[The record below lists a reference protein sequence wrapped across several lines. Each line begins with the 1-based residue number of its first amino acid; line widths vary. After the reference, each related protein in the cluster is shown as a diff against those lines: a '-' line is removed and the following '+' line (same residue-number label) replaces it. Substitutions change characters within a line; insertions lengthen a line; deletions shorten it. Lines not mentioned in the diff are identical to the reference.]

1 MLMLSAEDKSFVLNR
16 AKIAKRINEL
26 SAKYALD
33 VDPDALVSNLT
44 VGQQQRVEIIKAV
57 YNDSDLLILDEPT
70 AVLTPNES
78 DELFEIIKRFKDTG
92 KSVIFI
98 SHKLREVMEI
108 SDRITVLR
116 AGKVID
122 TVITKETN
130 PSQLAFMMV
139 GRKLDMQ
146 LKRSDNPAGDVV
158 LQVNDLKMKSLSGAV
173 SVEGLS
179 LTVRAGEIYGIAGV
193 DGNGQSELIKGITAL
208 LPRIHGEVYI
218 LGKELTRNCKPAD
231 VLKCDV
237 AHIPEDRQRMGTVMT
252 MDVTE
257 NLILHN
263 IDRNDF
269 KTFKLLD
276 WKKLV
281 SYAESLIKKYDIKTS
296 GPRTPIKSL
305 SGGNQQKLL
314 VARELEQ
321 SPKLLL
327 AVHPT
332 RGVDIGAIDFIHR
345 QIIDARNKG
354 CAVLLISTELDEILT
369 LSDRIGVI
377 FKGKIKGE
385 LTREDVQLGKIALW
399 MAGGDDAQATESIS
413 DSQKAA
419 SQRTIGS

>member
-1 MLMLSAEDKSFVLNR
+1 MDQTQKCPRLELKGITKSFGSLTANDDITLSVEVGEVHALLGENGAGKSTLMNIIYGLLEPDAGSVLINGEKMDVRSPKDAIRYGIGMVHQHFMLVSMLTVVENVMLMLSAEDKSFVLNR
-16 AKIAKRINEL
+16 SKIAKRINEL

-33 VDPDALVSNLT
+33 VDPNALVSNLT

-78 DELFEIIKRFKDTG
+78 DELFEIIKRSRDTG
-92 KSVIFI
+92 KSVIII

-122 TVITKETN
+122 TVITKETS
-130 PSQLAFMMV
+130 PSQLAYMMV

-218 LGKELTRNCKPAD
+218 LGNELTRSCKPAD

-237 AHIPEDRQRMGTVMT
+237 AHIPED
-252 MDVTE
+252 
-257 NLILHN
+257 
-263 IDRNDF
+263 
-269 KTFKLLD
+269 
-276 WKKLV
+276 
-281 SYAESLIKKYDIKTS
+281 
-296 GPRTPIKSL
+296 
-305 SGGNQQKLL
+305 
-314 VARELEQ
+314 
-321 SPKLLL
+321 
-327 AVHPT
+327 
-332 RGVDIGAIDFIHR
+332 
-345 QIIDARNKG
+345 
-354 CAVLLISTELDEILT
+354 
-369 LSDRIGVI
+369 
-377 FKGKIKGE
+377 
-385 LTREDVQLGKIALW
+385 
-399 MAGGDDAQATESIS
+399 
-413 DSQKAA
+413 
-419 SQRTIGS
+419 